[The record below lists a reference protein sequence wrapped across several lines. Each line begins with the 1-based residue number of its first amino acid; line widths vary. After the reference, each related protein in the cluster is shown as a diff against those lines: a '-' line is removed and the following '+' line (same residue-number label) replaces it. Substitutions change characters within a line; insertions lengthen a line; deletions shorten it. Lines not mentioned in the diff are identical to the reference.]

1 VESDGR
7 RGGLVLGWSLV
18 RKPGDFMGSDGRGL
32 EQFTLQIRATK
43 DKENCDAA
51 VNLRTAIESAS

>member
-1 VESDGR
+1 
-7 RGGLVLGWSLV
+7 
-18 RKPGDFMGSDGRGL
+18 MGSDGRGL